1 MYIISVNRAIYILYG
16 ILIAALLIFGWVADH
31 ALAQQARTEEET
43 ARSGLHEKA
52 QMTVRSVSTT
62 LDEAEKAVLAVK
74 PWSGVLVGRLAD
86 PFHLS
91 APRGSFVPY
100 LRRTKDELLD
110 LLSSVEATPSSL
122 PEAVVA
128 AIALGRPEFKSQAAE
143 RLLSGLLPVRPE
155 DLPYLA
161 GILGVDNDARLNR
174 LKNQLQ
180 HTPPAASLPVLPIFS
195 RSKTEWNTIEGWA
208 RGESEIR
215 YYEIPVDL
223 LLTRAGVAGHAF
235 LSREN
240 SIVRNGTETA
250 VAAIPDVSGLTLVV
264 APDVPGRLRIWTLRI
279 LLWVAVLTSVFG
291 ITAALRAL
299 RREARALSREKA
311 FLASVTHELRTPLSA
326 IRLFGE
332 SLSEGRGDPREY
344 GAMVALESERLE
356 DLVERVLAVTRVDER
371 MSFTR
376 LDPAALV
383 RSAVTLIADRAKKRS
398 TQITLDQSIHNELL
412 PEVSWDSEAVRRAL
426 LNLLDNAVKHGKEGG
441 HIEVRAAVDGDSVKL
456 AVVDDGPGI
465 GGRDRKRIFGR
476 FQRGA
481 TAAAGTGLGLHVVEQ
496 VASAHHGRV
505 DLETEEDK
513 GSTFTLILPIEPG
526 KTAGAEQQIR
536 KPS

>member
-1 MYIISVNRAIYILYG
+1 VNRTTYILYG
-16 ILIAALLIFGWVADH
+16 ILIAALLIFGWLADH
-31 ALAQQARTEEET
+31 ALLQQARTEEET

-52 QMTVRSVSTT
+52 QMTVRSVNTT
-62 LDEAEKAVLAVK
+62 LAEAEKAVLAVK
-74 PWSGVLVGRLAD
+74 PWSGILVGRLAD

-100 LRRTKDELLD
+100 LRRTKDELLNI
-110 LLSSVEATPSSL
+110 LSSIEATPSGL
-122 PEAVVA
+122 PEGVVA
-128 AIALGRPEFKSQAAE
+128 AIALGSPESKSQAAE
-143 RLLSGLLPVRPE
+143 RLLSGLLPVRLE

-161 GILGVDNDARLNR
+161 GILGVDHDARLDR
-174 LKNQLQ
+174 LKNQLLRA
-180 HTPPAASLPVLPIFS
+180 PPPASLPILPIFS
-195 RSKTEWNTIEGWA
+195 RSKTEWNSIEGWA
-208 RGESEIR
+208 RGENEIR
-215 YYEIPVDL
+215 SYEIPVDL

-240 SIVRNGTETA
+240 SDAGKGTGTA
-250 VAAIPDVSGLTLVV
+250 VAAIPEVSGLTLVV
-264 APDVPGRLRIWTLRI
+264 TPDVPGRLRIWTLRI

-299 RREARALSREKA
+299 SRETRALSREKA

-332 SLSEGRGDPREY
+332 TLSEGRGDPREY
-344 GAMVALESERLE
+344 GAMVAQESERLE

-383 RSAVTLIADRAKKRS
+383 RSAVTLIADRAKKR
-398 TQITLDQSIHNELL
+398 TIQITLDQSIHKGLL

-441 HIEVRAAVDGDSVKL
+441 HIEVRAIADGDSVKL

-465 GGRDRKRIFGR
+465 RGRDRKRIFER

-505 DLETEEDK
+505 DLETEEGK
-513 GSTFTLILPIEPG
+513 GSTFTLILPIEPC
-526 KTAGAEQQIR
+526 KTAGAEQQNR
-536 KPS
+536 TPS